1 MDLQWMPI
9 CVPQMIGMAP
19 FVLPYWKALLILISL
34 GLGAIMML
42 TGFALAASALGTS
55 SFISVLVTLA
65 FFVLPIFLWGV
76 WDIPWLNHLLELC
89 PGNLVSPAKVFE
101 LPAYQI
107 GGHTVQVYQMEI
119 VAAVCFTPVCAVC
132 SYFGF
137 KNHQV
142 RL

>member
-1 MDLQWMPI
+1 MPI
-9 CVPQMIGMAP
+9 CVPQDDRYGAVCITILESTFNSDQPGTGGHYDADRFCSGCFGTWNVLLYQCSGYIG
-19 FVLPYWKALLILISL
+19 I
-34 GLGAIMML
+34 
-42 TGFALAASALGTS
+42 
-55 SFISVLVTLA
+55 
-65 FFVLPIFLWGV
+65 FVLPIFLWGV

-89 PGNLVSPAKVFE
+89 PGNLVSPAKVFA

-142 RL
+142 RS